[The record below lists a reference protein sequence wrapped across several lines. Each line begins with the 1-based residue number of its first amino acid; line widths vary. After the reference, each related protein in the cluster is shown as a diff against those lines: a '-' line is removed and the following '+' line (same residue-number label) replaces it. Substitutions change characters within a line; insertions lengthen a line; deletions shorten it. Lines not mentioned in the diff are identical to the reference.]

1 MKNNNTQNPSI
12 TTLFKLFNAPLH
24 ISNLLSLMLF
34 FFFGLCFGI
43 ILTFHLKNISFNLQF
58 TQFTHFSH
66 SNATL
71 ADVSYLATQP
81 PPPPPAELELGLE
94 LETTTP
100 VPEKVGLKNY
110 LTVPEPMHDMTDEEL
125 LWRASMVP
133 KVRDYPF
140 ERTEKVAFMFLTRG
154 PVVLSP
160 LWERFFKGNDGL
172 FSIYVHSSDSSA
184 NVTVPEDSVFYGR
197 RIPSKDVE
205 WGKVNMIEA
214 ERRLLANALLDFSNQ
229 RFVLLSESC
238 IPLFNFSTVYT
249 YLINSKHNFVESYD
263 LEGPVGRGRYSP
275 KMAPTVDIEEW
286 RKGSQWFE
294 MNRDL
299 AIEVISDKM
308 YFSVFHDFCDGQCY
322 ADEHYLPTF
331 VTKMF
336 GETNSNRTLHFVDW
350 AKGGPHP
357 TRYTRNDVTEEFLE
371 ELRNDKSC
379 EYNGKENQIC
389 HLFARKFTFHALDRL
404 LRIAPKL
411 MQFNL

>member
-197 RIPSKDVE
+197 RIPSKVCYYILKNKSFD
-205 WGKVNMIEA
+205 
-214 ERRLLANALLDFSNQ
+214 LLLYRCTDMF
-229 RFVLLSESC
+229 
-238 IPLFNFSTVYT
+238 LFFKYKN
-249 YLINSKHNFVESYD
+249 
-263 LEGPVGRGRYSP
+263 G
-275 KMAPTVDIEEW
+275 
-286 RKGSQWFE
+286 
-294 MNRDL
+294 
-299 AIEVISDKM
+299 
-308 YFSVFHDFCDGQCY
+308 SVF
-322 ADEHYLPTF
+322 
-331 VTKMF
+331 
-336 GETNSNRTLHFVDW
+336 NRFYTM
-350 AKGGPHP
+350 G
-357 TRYTRNDVTEEFLE
+357 TRNGT
-371 ELRNDKSC
+371 
-379 EYNGKENQIC
+379 NQISSV
-389 HLFARKFTFHALDRL
+389 
-404 LRIAPKL
+404 
-411 MQFNL
+411 